1 MKKTVIALLLILA
14 VQASGVSGQSF
25 EGRLKD
31 DARSGVA
38 DKPAYRIFTSGGKMV
53 DYQQMQAT
61 LNQKD
66 IVFFGELH
74 NNPIAHWLQLELTV
88 DLHRKQG
95 DNMVLG
101 AEMFEA
107 DDQLILNE
115 YLNGTIREKNFK
127 EEAGLWSN
135 YKTDYRPLVE
145 YAREN
150 ALPFIATNIPRRY
163 ASLVAQSGFE
173 GLEDLTELA
182 REYIAP
188 LPIPYDPDLPGYKN
202 MLKMKHMP
210 GMERQAGNLPKAQAI
225 KDATM
230 AHFILENWE
239 EDGLFL
245 HYNGTYHSNN
255 KEGIVWYIRQYAE
268 GLQVGTIATVR
279 QDQLDKL
286 SDRNQGVAD
295 FILVVTG
302 NMTKTH

>member
-1 MKKTVIALLLILA
+1 MKKSVIALLLIVA
-14 VQASGVSGQSF
+14 VQAPGVTGQSF

-38 DKPAYRIFTSGGKMV
+38 NKPAYRIFTSGGKMV
-53 DYQQMQAT
+53 DYQQMHST

-115 YLNGTIREKNFK
+115 YLNGAIREKNFK
-127 EEAGLWSN
+127 EEARLWSN

-150 ALPFIATNIPRRY
+150 ELPFIATNIPRRY
-163 ASLVAQSGFE
+163 ASVVAQSGFE
-173 GLEDLTELA
+173 GLEELTKEA
-182 REYIAP
+182 KEYIAP
-188 LPIPYDPDLPGYKN
+188 LPIPYDQDLPGYKN

-210 GMERQAGNLPKAQAI
+210 GMKEKAGNLPKAQAI

-230 AHFILENWE
+230 AHFILGNRE
-239 EDGLFL
+239 EDGLFM

-255 KEGIVWYIRQYAE
+255 KEGIVWYIRQYAK

-286 SDRNQGVAD
+286 SDKHQGLAD
-295 FILVVTG
+295 FILVVPQK
-302 NMTKTH
+302 MTTTH